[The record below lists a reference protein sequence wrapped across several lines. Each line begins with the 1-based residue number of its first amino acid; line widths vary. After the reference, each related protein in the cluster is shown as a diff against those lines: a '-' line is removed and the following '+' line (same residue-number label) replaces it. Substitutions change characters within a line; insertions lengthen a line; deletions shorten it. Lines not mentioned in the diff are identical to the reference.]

1 MGQRRYGQYCGLAHA
16 VELVGER
23 WTLLIVRDLLVG
35 PKRFTEL
42 RRGLVRI
49 PTNILSARLKRLEA
63 DGLVRR
69 RVLPRPASAVV
80 YELTE
85 YGRELDE
92 IVLALGRWGARTL
105 GDPHE
110 DDLVTPDSIITAL
123 RATFRPEAAVGLD
136 LIVELRVGD
145 VVVTARINDGVLT
158 AWEGSAS
165 DTSDTSD
172 AEDTTDTTRTP
183 DAVLTIGPR
192 LRAMLARE
200 ITPAQALAEGTLTV
214 SGEPSATDILGTVF
228 ALDPS
233 PTRSLAGLDSER

>member
-136 LIVELRVGD
+136 LLVELRVGD

-158 AWEGSAS
+158 AWEGSVS
-165 DTSDTSD
+165 
-172 AEDTTDTTRTP
+172 DTTDTTRTP